1 MRGPMMAGPVQ
12 PFAVRLLGGKAAL
25 AAVLVVATAALAG
38 CGGSTGIDNPA
49 PVQNPLITGG
59 QSLSF
64 VYYQRCVQPIFTT
77 PLSINQNGVVS
88 TNTCASAGCHDSV
101 TGTGGAFRVIPGAPV
116 VNVAASTAD
125 VIRASDMYKNFF
137 SAKAA
142 SIIGQPLQ
150 SRLLTKPLVL
160 NVLHGGGSIF
170 ASETDPNAQR
180 IRYWISR
187 PVPPGQDEFSGAA
200 NTMFTPPD
208 PLTGAC
214 NTQ

>member
-1 MRGPMMAGPVQ
+1 MTGWFAQGGSARAG
-12 PFAVRLLGGKAAL
+12 ALLTAS
-25 AAVLVVATAALAG
+25 VVASVAAALAG
-38 CGGSTGIDNPA
+38 CGGSSGIDNP
-49 PVQNPLITGG
+49 PTVQNPLITGG

-64 VYYQRCVQPIFTT
+64 LYYQRCVQPIFTT
-77 PLSINQNGVVS
+77 PLTINQNGVTSV
-88 TNTCASAGCHDSV
+88 NTCASGGCHDSV
-101 TGTGGAFRVIPGAPV
+101 TGTGGAFRVIPNAQP
-116 VNVAASTAD
+116 VNVAATAPD
-125 VIRASDMYKNFF
+125 AIRASDMYKNFF

-170 ASETDPNAQR
+170 ASDQDPNALR

-200 NTMFTPPD
+200 NSMFTPPD
-208 PLTGAC
+208 PVTGAC

>member
-1 MRGPMMAGPVQ
+1 MMGWVVHHRA
-12 PFAVRLLGGKAAL
+12 AATLATLAAL
-25 AAVLVVATAALAG
+25 LVG
-38 CGGSTGIDNPA
+38 CGGSTGIDNP
-49 PVQNPLITGG
+49 PNVQNPAVTGG
-59 QSLSF
+59 QTLSF
-64 VYYQRCVQPIFTT
+64 IYYQRCIQPIFTT
-77 PLSINQNGVVS
+77 PLSINQGGVVS
-88 TNTCASAGCHDSV
+88 VNTCASAGCHDSAA
-101 TGTGGAFRVIPGAPV
+101 GTGGAFRVIAGAQP
-116 VNVAASTAD
+116 VNVAVSTPDA
-125 VIRASDMYKNFF
+125 IRASDMYKNFF

-170 ASETDPNAQR
+170 ASENDPNAQR

>member
-1 MRGPMMAGPVQ
+1 MTVWFLQHRA
-12 PFAVRLLGGKAAL
+12 ASARAAL
-25 AAVLVVATAALAG
+25 AAAAVALAG
-38 CGGSTGIDNPA
+38 CGGSSGIDNPP
-49 PVQNPLITGG
+49 PVQNPLVTGG

-64 VYYQRCVQPIFTT
+64 VYYQRCIQPIFTT
-77 PLSINQNGVVS
+77 PLTINQNGVTSV
-88 TNTCASAGCHDSV
+88 NTCASAGCHDNA
-101 TGTGGAFRVIPGAPV
+101 TGTGGAFRVIANAQP
-116 VNVAASTAD
+116 VNVATTATD

-170 ASETDPNAQR
+170 ASDQDPNALR

-187 PVPPGQDEFSGAA
+187 PVPLGQDEFSGAA
-200 NTMFTPPD
+200 NSMFTPPD
-208 PLTGAC
+208 PVTGAC